1 MTEPLQA
8 DQVPVSPSD
17 LARFWPL
24 DGLKPDELSTVARHT
39 AMQRSPAGA
48 CIVKI
53 GSDENLALYLET
65 GKVSLVGYDK
75 REVVV
80 DSESNLGRFPIS
92 NLRPHRYSVTALSDA
107 ILLKIDKTVLGQVIN
122 KGENLSHHIEI
133 PLSPTELS
141 DYSLFE
147 QIQHDI
153 VEERVEIPTMPN
165 VAFQIY
171 RVISQDNSDARKVAR
186 IVESDPAIA
195 AKLVRTANSVFYRRQ
210 KGVESC
216 SEAIVRL
223 GMLAVK
229 NLVTSF
235 VMRELYQSKLPAI
248 QAQVSKLWK
257 HSAIVGAISYNLARL
272 TPGMNPETALLA
284 GLLHD
289 IGALCVLGYAE
300 KNPAALY
307 DNEKFAHVIATFR
320 GQLGAEILRQWNF
333 PASVVNAA
341 RDAED
346 WHRDPDPK
354 PDYSDLVLI
363 AQLHSFAGNERMWS
377 MPRIYEVPA
386 FKKMVSGQLSPTLS
400 LSILDDAKQH
410 IDETARWLTL
420 Q

>member
-1 MTEPLQA
+1 MTKLEQA
-8 DQVPVSPSD
+8 EQITVTPSD

-24 DGLKPDELSTVARHT
+24 DGLTGGELSTIAGHT
-39 AMQRSPAGA
+39 LVEPASAGR
-48 CIVKI
+48 CVVKI
-53 GSDENLALYLET
+53 GSDDNLSLYLQK
-65 GKVSLVGYDK
+65 GKISLVSYDQ

-80 DSESNLGRFPIS
+80 AGDSNLGRFPIS

-107 ILLKIDKTVLGQVIN
+107 TLLKVDKTVLGQVIN

-147 QIQHDI
+147 QIQNDI
-153 VEERVEIPTMPN
+153 VEGRVDIPTMPN
-165 VAFQIY
+165 IAFQIY
-171 RVISQDNSDARKVAR
+171 RVISQDDSDARKVAR

-223 GMLAVK
+223 GMLTVK

-248 QAQVSKLWK
+248 QAQVGRLWK
-257 HSAIVGAISYNLARL
+257 HSALVGAISYNLARL

-307 DNEKFAHVIATFR
+307 DNEKFTHVIATFR
-320 GQLGAEILRQWNF
+320 GQLGAEILRQWSF
-333 PASVVNAA
+333 PESIVSAA

-346 WHRDPDPK
+346 WHRDPAPK
-354 PDYSDLVLI
+354 ADYSDLVLI
-363 AQLHSFAGNERMWS
+363 AQLHSFADNERMWS

-386 FKKMVSGQLSPTLS
+386 FKKMVSGQLGPTLS

-410 IDETARWLTL
+410 IEETARWLAS
-420 Q
+420 